1 MNLSVCTI
9 SFRHQLISIQQIACW
24 AAANNFSRIELW
36 GIHAKNLINS
46 DYKPLRVDNSLGLN
60 APIEHPSD
68 LGLPISMVSDY
79 LPLSGR
85 QDIAVEKTV
94 NLCELSNFWNCS
106 KLRTFA
112 GDKGSIDISVDERKQ
127 WTMRLR
133 NLCEIAADH
142 GIKLVAE
149 THPNTLT
156 DTLASTLQLLEEVDH
171 SALKINFDVIHVWE
185 AGDNPQ
191 TAFMQLQDL
200 IVHMHL
206 KNIEKHS
213 MLDVFKPGNVYA
225 PAGSRDGIVN
235 LFDGA
240 FDFKSFLRFVD
251 ENSKLELNSLD
262 TSLEWFGHNTLET
275 LQSDCSAVQNYMTNL
290 YSQTPKTRSIV
301 PA

>member
-1 MNLSVCTI
+1 MNLSLCTI
-9 SFRHQLISIQQIACW
+9 SLRHQLISIQQIAHW

-36 GIHAKNLINS
+36 GIHAKNLISSNI
-46 DYKPLRVDNSLGLN
+46 NSLGLN
-60 APIEHPSD
+60 HSQDLSPSIEHPCE
-68 LGLPISMVSDY
+68 LELPVSMVSDY
-79 LPLSGR
+79 LPLSGCL
-85 QDIAVEKTV
+85 DKAVEKTV
-94 NLCELSNFWNCS
+94 ELCKVSNFWNCS

-112 GDKGSIDISVDERKQ
+112 GDKGSADISVGERKQ
-127 WTMRLR
+127 WTERLR
-133 NLCEIAADH
+133 QLCEIAMDH

-171 SALKINFDVIHVWE
+171 CALKINFDVIHVWE

-251 ENSKLELNSLD
+251 KDSKIDLNSLD
-262 TSLEWFGHNTLET
+262 TSLEWFGNNTLQT
-275 LQSDCSAVQNYMTNL
+275 LQSDSRAIHDYVTSMHT
-290 YSQTPKTRSIV
+290 QTAKMRTSV

>member
-9 SFRHQLISIQQIACW
+9 SLRHQLISIQQIASW
-24 AAANNFSRIELW
+24 AATNNFSCIELW

-46 DYKPLRVDNSLGLN
+46 NSLNLDHSLDLN
-60 APIEHPSD
+60 STIVNPSD

-79 LPLSGR
+79 LPLSGSL
-85 QDIAVEKTV
+85 DKAVEKTV
-94 NLCELSNFWNCS
+94 DLCRASNYFNCP

-112 GDKGSIDISVDERKQ
+112 GDKSSTNVSVDDRKQ
-127 WTMRLR
+127 WTERLR
-133 NLCEIAADH
+133 LLCEIATDH
-142 GIKLVAE
+142 GITLVAE

-156 DTLASTLQLLEEVDH
+156 DTLASTLQLLEEVNH

-191 TAFMQLQDL
+191 TAFIQLQDM

-206 KNIEKHS
+206 KNIENHS

-225 PAGSRDGIVN
+225 PAGSRDGIIN

-240 FDFKSFLRFVD
+240 FDFKSFLKFVD
-251 ENSKLELNSLD
+251 KDSKVDLHSLD
-262 TSLEWFGHNTLET
+262 TSLEWFGNNTLPT
-275 LQSDCSAVQNYMTNL
+275 LQSDSRAIQDYVASMHAQI
-290 YSQTPKTRSIV
+290 PKIRTTI